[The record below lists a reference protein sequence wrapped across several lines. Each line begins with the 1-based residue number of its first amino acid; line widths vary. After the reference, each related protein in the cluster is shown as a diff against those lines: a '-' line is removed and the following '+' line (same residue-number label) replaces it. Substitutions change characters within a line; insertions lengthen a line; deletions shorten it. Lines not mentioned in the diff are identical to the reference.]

1 MVTILSTISATDLS
15 KFTRLPSRSLKTMNP
30 FAMHRVFLF
39 FFFCA
44 NLIVVERKGN
54 LLYSKT
60 NLFVKFAMKKEENRG
75 EENKGFKPVLENCQL
90 NQRLKLASQL
100 NKISLRTVLVE

>member
-1 MVTILSTISATDLS
+1 MVAILSTISATDLS

-44 NLIVVERKGN
+44 NVIVVERKGN

-75 EENKGFKPVLENCQL
+75 EENKGFNAGTGEL
-90 NQRLKLASQL
+90 S
-100 NKISLRTVLVE
+100 VESAFKANITAK

>member
-1 MVTILSTISATDLS
+1 
-15 KFTRLPSRSLKTMNP
+15 
-30 FAMHRVFLF
+30 MHRVFLF

-44 NLIVVERKGN
+44 NVIVVERKGN

-75 EENKGFKPVLENCQL
+75 EENKGFNAGTGEFQDFIPIFIGLIEKDQ
-90 NQRLKLASQL
+90 
-100 NKISLRTVLVE
+100 